1 VHRLGPVLLCALA
14 VHAVVWPSITPHEGE
29 SAYAHAYQPLIGT
42 AGLAALALVAVLF
55 ARGLTREPRRPA
67 LHAGS
72 LRLAGGA
79 VGWIVLQET
88 VEQSLAAGHPTAF
101 VPSATTSG
109 LLALAAL
116 AAAAALTAAGRAGSA
131 IFRRLTQRPKGHGR
145 RVRPVRPR
153 PAAVCPLRPSV
164 ISLGLGRRG
173 PPILV

>member
-1 VHRLGPVLLCALA
+1 VLLCALA

-29 SAYAHAYQPLIGT
+29 SAYAHAYQPLIG
-42 AGLAALALVAVLF
+42 AGGLAALALVAVLF
-55 ARGLTREPRRPA
+55 ARRLTREQRRPPLGHGA
-67 LHAGS
+67 V
-72 LRLAGGA
+72 RLAGGA
-79 VGWIVLQET
+79 VGWILLQET

-131 IFRRLTQRPKGHGR
+131 IFRRLAQRPTGHGR
-145 RVRPVRPR
+145 RARPVRLR
-153 PAAVCPLRPSV
+153 PATVCPSRPSV

-173 PPILV
+173 PPIPV